1 MLTSAEP
8 LVAVGLSVMLLGVTM
23 TWIEIFGGVII
34 VVAVTAQSLNA
45 RRLEKEQAQVEA
57 VLSARRR
64 ARANVE
70 KK

>member
-1 MLTSAEP
+1 
-8 LVAVGLSVMLLGVTM
+8 M

-45 RRLEKEQAQVEA
+45 RRLEKEQAQVDA